1 MMSSSFLV
9 PSVPPQPIVIA
20 GIGVIKDTTAITP
33 LQTCFV
39 PGQGLLETGKNGVT
53 ALARNRGGE
62 FVFIARGDQTE
73 VMLCSK
79 MGVNPP
85 RFALLPATIQ
95 APLKAVLLDLDGTCV
110 KSEPLWIAV
119 ILQVTNEMR
128 QRANLTLLESF
139 EPNDLPHVSGRT
151 VPEHLAYCQA
161 KFFPHGSTDAA
172 REIYDR
178 ITKSDAEMDAIAT
191 ALRNKGK
198 SPYEP
203 ALGLKELLLELRE
216 RNVRI
221 GMVTSGLYY
230 KAWPEITE
238 AFRRMN
244 LGDPLQF
251 LDGFITAGQRVEKG
265 RSGTMGDAIAKP
277 WPNIYYEVAKAL
289 GFRSEIAGQFVVVG
303 DSASDVGSART
314 IGVAVIGVE
323 GGNID
328 EAGVRQMCFAVAEN
342 LHEVGMIIEP
352 YLPPSL

>member
-1 MMSSSFLV
+1 MSSSSNAASFQEPLTL
-9 PSVPPQPIVIA
+9 P
-20 GIGVIKDTTAITP
+20 GIGVIEDTTAIVP
-33 LQTCFV
+33 LKTCFI
-39 PGQGLLETGKNGVT
+39 PGQGALVVGRDGVT

-62 FVFIARGDQTE
+62 FVFIARGDYTE

-79 MGVNPP
+79 IDVNPP
-85 RFALLPATIQ
+85 RFALLPVTIQ
-95 APLKAVLLDLDGTCV
+95 APLQAVLLDLDGTCV

-128 QRANLTLLESF
+128 QSENLPPLDSF
-139 EPNDLPHVSGRT
+139 KPDDLPHVSGRT

-161 KFFPHGSTDAA
+161 EFFPHGTSNAA

-178 ITKSDAEMDAIAT
+178 ITKSDDEMEAT
-191 ALRNKGK
+191 ATVLRSRGK

-203 ALGLKELLLELRE
+203 ASGLKELLVELRE
-216 RNVRI
+216 RGVRI

-238 AFRRMN
+238 AFRKMN
-244 LGDPLQF
+244 LGEPLQF

-277 WPNIYYEVAKAL
+277 WPNIYYEVAKTL
-289 GFRSEIAGQFVVVG
+289 GFRAGIAGQFVVVG

-314 IGVAVIGVE
+314 MGVAAIGVE

-328 EAGVRQMCFAVAEN
+328 EAGVRQMCFAMAKD
-342 LHEVGMIIEP
+342 LREVGKILDP
-352 YLPPSL
+352 YLPQ